1 MRITKQDFYDEF
13 KCIADKCPMT
23 CCSGWQIV
31 VDEKSLER
39 FKEYKGVLA
48 ERVNSSIDWEE
59 GTIFQQDN
67 RDCAFLNK
75 SGLCDL
81 ISAEGDGILC
91 DTCRLYPRHVEEFE
105 DLREWSMS
113 LSCPEIARIFLAKE
127 DTIKLVNEDNDEP
140 DPLEDDFEDFDFI
153 LFDNLLSS
161 RDVMFSILGNKKLKI
176 SERAGLVLEFSKR
189 LQEFYD
195 SGDYFFMEDAI
206 EDFSN
211 EEFLL
216 QNASEY
222 ELVFSRMVDDNF
234 EILEELEQ
242 LGDDWDDIL
251 ALIESYPDNA
261 IHEDFIEGV
270 SKERH
275 LKMLENLFNA
285 LLFTYYLGSI
295 YNGMIYGYTKMS
307 LFGVIIIDALAL
319 SKSKKLKRKITIGE
333 YEEILYKYSRETEHS
348 DDNIGALLEYF
359 DL

>member
-1 MRITKQDFYDEF
+1 MRIVKQKFFDEF
-13 KCIADKCPMT
+13 ACAADKCQDT
-23 CCSGWQIV
+23 CCKGWEICI
-31 VDEKSLER
+31 DDDTASFYR
-39 FKEYKGVLA
+39 GYKGKLK
-48 ERVNSSIDWEE
+48 EIIDNSVDFDESIIKYNED
-59 GTIFQQDN
+59 GRCCLL
-67 RDCAFLNK
+67 RDD
-75 SGLCDL
+75 GLCTL
-81 ISAEGDGILC
+81 VREIGEEALC
-91 DTCRLYPRHVEEFE
+91 DTCHMYPRHVEEYE
-105 DLREWSMS
+105 DVREWS
-113 LSCPEIARIFLAKE
+113 LAISCPVAAHMIL
-127 DTIKLVNEDNDEP
+127 TSEDNEYIITENDNE

-206 EDFSN
+206 EDFSS

-222 ELVFSRMVDDNF
+222 ELVFSKMVNDNF

-261 IHEDFIEGV
+261 VHEDFIEGV

-348 DDNIGALLEYF
+348 DDNIGTLLEYF